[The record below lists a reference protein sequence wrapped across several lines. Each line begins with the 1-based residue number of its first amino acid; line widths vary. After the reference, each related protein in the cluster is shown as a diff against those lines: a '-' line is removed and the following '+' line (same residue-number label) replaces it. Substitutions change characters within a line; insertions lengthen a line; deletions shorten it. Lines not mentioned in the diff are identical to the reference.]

1 VHPILLTNRIL
12 WASILFASLIS
23 PVVLVVIDRGATEFS
38 QFREPVALPAL
49 AALALTT
56 AIMSRVLPPF
66 MRRQAFARQQL
77 RVEHQADPDS
87 ALALYRGAAPTR
99 RVFADRE
106 GARKVALHVQLTTS
120 TLGLALSEAVGMFG
134 LVLGIMGFELWQ
146 AAAFFA
152 VSTLLIVT
160 LFPME
165 RRAIHALEKHFDAR
179 LV

>member
-1 VHPILLTNRIL
+1 VHPILLVNRIL
-12 WASILFASLIS
+12 WASILFACLIS
-23 PVVLVVIDRGATEFS
+23 PVVLAVVERGLTEA
-38 QFREPVALPAL
+38 REPVALPML

-66 MRRQAFARQQL
+66 VRRQAFAREQP
-77 RVEHQADPDS
+77 RIEHQADPDS

-106 GARKVALHVQLTTS
+106 GARLLALRVQQTTS
-120 TLGLALSEAVGMFG
+120 ILGLALSEAVGLFG
-134 LVLGIMGFELWQ
+134 LVLGFMGFELWQ
-146 AAAFFA
+146 AAPFFV
-152 VSTLLIVT
+152 VSSLLIVT

-165 RRAIHALEKHFDAR
+165 RRAIRALEKHFEAR